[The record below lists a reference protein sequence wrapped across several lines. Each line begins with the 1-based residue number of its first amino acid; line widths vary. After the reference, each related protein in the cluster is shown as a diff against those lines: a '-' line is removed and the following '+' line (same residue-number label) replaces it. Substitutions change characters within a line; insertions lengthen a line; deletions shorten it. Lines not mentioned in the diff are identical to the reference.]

1 MRAYSF
7 EFHIKTWRSRPS
19 RKAFQNAIN
28 IFKESGGNAKTT
40 AKKATDIPVDVKLK
54 IFYKEQGSPPEGSKK
69 GFRIFCL
76 KIMDYSA

>member
-28 IFKESGGNAKTT
+28 RFKDSGGNAKTR
-40 AKKATDIPVDVKLK
+40 AKKANDIPVEDVKLK
-54 IFYKEQGSPPEGSKK
+54 IFLQRTRKPT
-69 GFRIFCL
+69 
-76 KIMDYSA
+76 